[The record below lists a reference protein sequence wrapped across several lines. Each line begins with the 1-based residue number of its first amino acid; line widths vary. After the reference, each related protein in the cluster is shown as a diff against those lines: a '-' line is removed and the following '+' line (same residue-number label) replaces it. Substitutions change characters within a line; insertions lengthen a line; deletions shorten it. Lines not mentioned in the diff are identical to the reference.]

1 MTISVKV
8 IADSVSS
15 VNGKRITTL
24 EVEFPR
30 FILSEWNTHRLFS
43 RNAASTRAIP
53 ILKQLELIS
62 QSPAMPVFYG
72 KNQSGMVAKEEVD
85 QETKEKCEQ
94 IIKNML
100 AQVSEG
106 VSELN
111 KLGLH
116 KQHSGR
122 YLEPWMHVKGVIT
135 STEFDNFFWLRKHPS
150 AQPEIKLLAEKMW
163 DALKASEP
171 VTLKPGDWHTPY
183 FGAGYWLKDCGV
195 PLEDALAISSS
206 CCAQVSYRKL
216 DDSLEKAN
224 DVFDKLIESKP
235 CHASPTEHQAT
246 PMSLPVWTEQG
257 YKLDLSW
264 DEGTTHCD
272 KFNNLWSGNL
282 KGWIQ
287 HRQLIKDNVC
297 WEYSDDVLCGGDDEK

>member
-1 MTISVKV
+1 MAISVKV

-30 FILSEWNTHRLFS
+30 LILSEWNTHRIFS

-53 ILKQLELIS
+53 ILKQLEAIS
-62 QSPAMPVFYG
+62 ESPAMPVFYG

-94 IIKNML
+94 IIKKML

-106 VSELN
+106 VSQLN
-111 KLGLH
+111 TLGLH

-135 STEFDNFFWLRKHPS
+135 STEFDNFFWLRKHVD
-150 AQPEIKLLAEKMW
+150 AQPEIKVLAEKMW
-163 DALKASEP
+163 EALQESEP
-171 VTLKPGDWHTPY
+171 VTLEAGDWHTPY

-195 PLEDALAISSS
+195 PLYDALAISSS
-206 CCAQVSYRKL
+206 CCAQVSYRLL
-216 DDSLEKAN
+216 DDSLEKAREI
-224 DVFDKLIESKP
+224 FRKLVESKP
-235 CHASPTEHQAT
+235 VHASPFEHQAT
-246 PMSLPVWTEQG
+246 PMSYTSDSDGPWYLESGYSDYPEMKGVTHSDRQG
-257 YKLDLSW
+257 L
-264 DEGTTHCD
+264 
-272 KFNNLWSGNL
+272 LWSGNF
-282 KGWIQ
+282 KSWVQ
-287 HRQLIKDNVC
+287 HRQLIEDNAC
-297 WEYSDDVLCGGDDEK
+297 WKYEE